1 MKKKLLIPAAVLLGI
16 VLLVICGTL
25 FFLSARGLA
34 PHTGIYL
41 EADNGSHLIVLD
53 GRSPIVMS
61 NHTGDE
67 AAFSRLETGD
77 KVFVLLDGIDESYPG
92 ASGAYL
98 VLRIGR
104 DRLDQVSQE
113 TLDTLAQLGWITR

>member
-1 MKKKLLIPAAVLLGI
+1 MKKKLWIPAAVLLGAA
-16 VLLVICGTL
+16 VILCGGL
-25 FFLSARGLA
+25 CFLSARGLA

-61 NHTGDE
+61 DHTGNE
-67 AAFSRLETGD
+67 AAFSKLETGD
-77 KVFVLLDGIDESYPG
+77 ELFVLLDGIDESYPG
-92 ASGAYL
+92 RTGVYF

-113 TLDTLAQLGWITR
+113 TLDTLDQLGWISR